1 MRRWW
6 RTRSATVKTM
16 PAFCAFS
23 HKAGFSRR
31 VPEVWLTRTIKGCL
45 TTVFFC
51 TYTGAKRAFITIR
64 REMPLIWHVG
74 DVDDRFL
81 EV

>member
-31 VPEVWLTRTIKGCL
+31 VPEVWLNQTIDDQGMLDNSFLLHLYWRKARVHHHPTRNAPDL
-45 TTVFFC
+45 
-51 TYTGAKRAFITIR
+51 AR
-64 REMPLIWHVG
+64 W
-74 DVDDRFL
+74 
-81 EV
+81 